1 MNFACLTRQA
11 FDAEAFGLDFFRVTR
26 LDYALLGPELKALR
40 AMPRV
45 MADARI
51 AACDR
56 EADLFL
62 QRNGFRKV
70 CIQIR
75 YGRDV
80 PPDMA
85 ADPADAVEPGDT
97 AENRLPPGAVS
108 RHVDNLVY
116 DRFNLDAAVQKAGR
130 DRFQAAWIANSLA
143 SPVIRKVYDGESFIS
158 FKLNGDEAA
167 VDIVSVLV
175 HRRGVGTRLMG
186 RVLAAAARAGCA
198 RLIVTTEAENEP
210 ACRMYEK
217 NGFMPE
223 AHFSRFHYVSTGAD
237 APETR
242 FA

>member
-26 LDYALLGPELKALR
+26 LDYIRLGPELKALR

-51 AACDR
+51 AASDR

-85 ADPADAVEPGDT
+85 AAPEPGDT
-97 AENRLPPGAVS
+97 TENRLLAGAVS

-175 HRRGVGTRLMG
+175 HRRGVGSKLMA

-198 RLIVTTEAENEP
+198 RLVVTTEAENEP

>member
-1 MNFACLTRQA
+1 MNFACLARQA

-26 LDYALLGPELKALR
+26 LDYARLGPELARLR

-51 AACDR
+51 AASDR

-80 PPDMA
+80 PPDVA
-85 ADPADAVEPGDT
+85 TDCSPGDT

-130 DRFQAAWIANSLA
+130 DRFQTAWIANSLA
-143 SPVIRKVYDGESFIS
+143 SPVIRKVYDGESFVS
-158 FKLNGDEAA
+158 FKLEGREAV

-223 AHFSRFHYVSTGAD
+223 AHFSRFHYASTGAD